1 MLVVTHPRCAP
12 AVLAGCCCCARAPFT
27 FISWAAEEDFLHCCC
42 ECAEVLESDQ
52 CLL

>member
-12 AVLAGCCCCARAPFT
+12 AVLAGCCSCTQAPFT
-27 FISWAAEEDFLHCCC
+27 FIRWAEEEDLLHSCC
-42 ECAEVLESDQ
+42 ECAEVLESDK